1 MSSEPQQ
8 VSAALVSAVNPGG
21 AGAAKGMAE
30 ALGGGWLELWY
41 QPKIAAEHSSC
52 RVRKRLS
59 ACAIRNW
66 ESSSQPVSY
75 PEWGRGFCR
84 RYRNLSSPGRLP
96 IGATF

>member
-41 QPKIAAEHSSC
+41 QPKIGSRTLDLQGAEA
-52 RVRKRLS
+52 L
-59 ACAIRNW
+59 IRMFF
-66 ESSSQPVSY
+66 VM
-75 PEWGRGFCR
+75 
-84 RYRNLSSPGRLP
+84 
-96 IGATF
+96 